1 MNCDQGTDNGAR
13 APPMFVSLKTSAF
26 LTKHKSRFPPVVLD
40 EVLGPSRLATP
51 DSLPSYFC
59 NSVSNTQGEFEAGNS
74 PWGYSS
80 ALLVIFR

>member
-1 MNCDQGTDNGAR
+1 MTRQGGPGSSNVCIFENKCVFNNTQ
-13 APPMFVSLKTSAF
+13 
-26 LTKHKSRFPPVVLD
+26 SRFAPVVLV